1 MLRRGLPHRVPL
13 LAGLLAVVAA
23 GALAVTLEHQS
34 AVEQHQRTLLMVRHV
49 CERTAATLAAQM
61 RDLFGAALFDSIESI
76 HHQQLKAYNLVRVDH
91 FLDAGMRQQPYV
103 TRFFLW
109 HERLPARFAQQVLF
123 YRPRTEPGS
132 REIPILDR
140 GQPRGAF
147 FSDATKGEEIWRIG
161 RSLMQR
167 GRSFGV
173 EERVLA
179 GVRYQLVF
187 HLLWDGAR
195 RDRIFGVIGF
205 TVDLDELRRT
215 RFAKVVDG
223 LQAVLDSNGDVVPL
237 ALHVTDE
244 RGRTVYGVP
253 SSVREPA
260 GSDSVDVLFFPSER
274 LGVYAANVPAVARW
288 QLTVTP
294 RTPVTAG
301 SRSSLALLAAVV
313 SLLLLAVICAMSVN
327 RQAIRLSQLQ
337 SDFVANVTHQ
347 LRTPL
352 AMLSGAAET
361 LRLERVRS
369 PEKVK
374 EYADIVQAQA
384 RRLSVLVDEI
394 LHFHRAELADP
405 ALVWQPVD
413 LGELIARAADQYRA
427 TAAGASVTICVEGH
441 TTGPV
446 VQGDPVALECVIANL
461 LENAVKYG
469 CGVAD
474 SVTVSVSSTKSDCV
488 ISVRD
493 RGVGISRADLPHI
506 FDKFYRGRTESQSRP
521 GFGLGLAIVRSTVIG
536 HGGRITVQSEPGHG
550 SEFTVWLPLAV

>member
-1 MLRRGLPHRVPL
+1 MLRHGLPYRVPL
-13 LAGLLAVVAA
+13 LAGLAAVVAA
-23 GALAVTLEHQS
+23 GALAVTLERQS

-49 CERTAATLAAQM
+49 CERTAATLTDRI
-61 RDLFGAALFDSIESI
+61 RDRFGAALFDSIESI

-91 FLDAGMRQQPYV
+91 FLDAGMRQHPYV

-109 HERLPARFAQQVLF
+109 HERLPGQFAEQVLF
-123 YRPRTEPGS
+123 YRPRLEPGS
-132 REIPILDR
+132 REIPIADGGRPL
-140 GQPRGAF
+140 GAF
-147 FSDATKGEEIWRIG
+147 FSDPAKGEEIWRITG
-161 RSLMQR
+161 SLMTR

-173 EERVLA
+173 EEHVMA
-179 GVRYQLVF
+179 GIRYQLVF

-205 TVDLDELRRT
+205 LVDLDELRRT
-215 RFAKVVDG
+215 RFARVADG
-223 LQAVLDSNGDVVPL
+223 LRSVLDANADVVPL

-244 RGRTVYGVP
+244 RGQTVYGVP
-253 SSVREPA
+253 PTVQEPK
-260 GSDSVDVLFFPSER
+260 GSDSIEVSFFPSHR
-274 LGVYAANVPAVARW
+274 LGVYAASVPAVARW

-294 RTPVTAG
+294 RNPVTTG

-313 SLLLLAVICAMSVN
+313 LLLLLAVVCAISVN

-374 EYADIVQAQA
+374 EYADIVQAQT

-413 LGELIARAADQYRA
+413 LGELVARAADQHRA
-427 TAAGASVTICVEGH
+427 AAASASVTISVEGDPRGH
-441 TTGPV
+441 V
-446 VQGDPVALECVIANL
+446 VQGDPIALECVIANL

-469 CGVAD
+469 RGVAD
-474 SVTVSVSSTKSDCV
+474 SVTVSVTSTKSDCV

-506 FDKFYRGRTESQSRP
+506 FDKFYRGRTEGRSRP

-536 HGGRITVQSEPGHG
+536 HGGRIAVQSEPGKG
-550 SEFTVWLPLAV
+550 SEFTVSLPLAV